1 MKQSVRPKHNG
12 MNNDSTMCGQ
22 ATLRLQ
28 LTLRSTTS
36 RSAATAA
43 SGCCSA
49 LAASA
54 IARAKW
60 KTACAYSCP
69 PALQAEG

>member
-1 MKQSVRPKHNG
+1 MNRPEHSG
-12 MNNDSTMCGQ
+12 MDNDSTMVEQ
-22 ATLRLQ
+22 ARPQLQ

-43 SGCCSA
+43 SGRCSA